1 MPNTKSAIK
10 RTRSNAKKQQVNRA
24 VKSRIGTL
32 ERQLKDTLAQGDKDA
47 IQSALRT
54 VTSAYDKA
62 AKKGVVHANKASN
75 KVQLDQACQQGR
87 LIGLNTF
94 FGIVPF

>member
-24 VKSRIGTL
+24 AKSRIGTL

-54 VTSAYDKA
+54 VTSAY
-62 AKKGVVHANKASN
+62 ANKASN
-75 KVQLDQACQQGR
+75 KKSSLTKLANKAG
-87 LIGLNTF
+87 
-94 FGIVPF
+94 

>member
-62 AKKGVVHANKASN
+62 AKKGVGHANKASN
-75 KVQLDQACQQGR
+75 KKS
-87 LIGLNTF
+87 GLTKLANKA
-94 FGIVPF
+94 G

>member
-32 ERQLKDTLAQGDKDA
+32 ERQFKEQVASGDKEA
-47 IQSALRT
+47 TQAALKN
-54 VTSAYDKA
+54 VASAYDKA
-62 AKKGVVHANKASN
+62 AKKGVVHANKAAN
-75 KVQLDQACQQGR
+75 KKSSLTKLANS
-87 LIGLNTF
+87 LA
-94 FGIVPF
+94 

>member
-10 RTRSNAKKQQVNRA
+10 RTRSNAKKQQVNRSCE
-24 VKSRIGTL
+24 VSHWDS

-75 KVQLDQACQQGR
+75 KKSSLTKLANKAG
-87 LIGLNTF
+87 
-94 FGIVPF
+94 

>member
-47 IQSALRT
+47 IQSALARSPQPMT
-54 VTSAYDKA
+54 A

-75 KVQLDQACQQGR
+75 KKSSLTKLATKAG
-87 LIGLNTF
+87 
-94 FGIVPF
+94 